1 MDAEYKLR
9 FDGITKVFP
18 GVMALD
24 DVSFGIKKGT
34 VHVVMG
40 ENGAGKS
47 TLMKI
52 INGTQEATAGTMY
65 LDGKPVSF
73 HSVQEAEQ
81 HGIGMIYQEL
91 SYIPD
96 MTIEKYIML
105 CREKR
110 AALPGFINWKK
121 TYEEA
126 KALLKREGLD
136 YDPQLTMRQ
145 ISISDIQILEI
156 TKCVSKENI
165 DVLIMDEPTSAI
177 STKEVKRL
185 FEKIRMLKEKGI
197 TIIYISHKMDEIFQ
211 IADYITV
218 MRDGHHIHTGPKEEY
233 TYESMVTM
241 MVGRKVD
248 GIYPKTPIALG
259 EDVLQVK
266 NLSTK
271 YTNVSDVSFHVR
283 KGEILGLAGLIGAG
297 RTETVRALCGMDELE
312 SGKILLEGTAIKIR
326 SVSDARKFGIAM
338 ATEDRRRFGMVGC
351 RSIRENIALPNLR
364 AKLSIGP
371 FVNRSKERSLVQE
384 YYDRLKIKAPNMN
397 VLAQTL
403 SGGNQQKV
411 VLAKWLL
418 ANPKILILDEP
429 TRGIDIG
436 AKHEIY
442 CIMEEMVQNGI
453 SIILISSELPE
464 FIAMCDRCY
473 TMYGGKINGELAGSE
488 MTQEAIMMKCAGGI

>member
-1 MDAEYKLR
+1 
-9 FDGITKVFP
+9 
-18 GVMALD
+18 
-24 DVSFGIKKGT
+24 
-34 VHVVMG
+34 
-40 ENGAGKS
+40 
-47 TLMKI
+47 
-52 INGTQEATAGTMY
+52 
-65 LDGKPVSF
+65 
-73 HSVQEAEQ
+73 
-81 HGIGMIYQEL
+81 
-91 SYIPD
+91 
-96 MTIEKYIML
+96 
-105 CREKR
+105 
-110 AALPGFINWKK
+110 
-121 TYEEA
+121 
-126 KALLKREGLD
+126 
-136 YDPQLTMRQ
+136 
-145 ISISDIQILEI
+145 
-156 TKCVSKENI
+156 
-165 DVLIMDEPTSAI
+165 
-177 STKEVKRL
+177 
-185 FEKIRMLKEKGI
+185 
-197 TIIYISHKMDEIFQ
+197 
-211 IADYITV
+211 
-218 MRDGHHIHTGPKEEY
+218 
-233 TYESMVTM
+233 
-241 MVGRKVD
+241 
-248 GIYPKTPIALG
+248 
-259 EDVLQVK
+259 
-266 NLSTK
+266 
-271 YTNVSDVSFHVR
+271 
-283 KGEILGLAGLIGAG
+283 
-297 RTETVRALCGMDELE
+297 
-312 SGKILLEGTAIKIR
+312 
-326 SVSDARKFGIAM
+326 M